1 MSCMLTHFLRQKNR
15 TNRIRLRRISAIIFC
30 ALPLI
35 AGCKSITTTPTVVAD
50 SGQRWALL
58 PIENLSVTPLAGAR
72 ASNMV
77 ETQLRRRGVVLL
89 ANYADSAASAQQDLA
104 TLLNS
109 RAEMERAQQWA
120 RSNGY
125 RYAVT
130 GSVNEWHYKT
140 GTDKEPAVGLNL
152 KVIDLPTGL
161 VIWQGTGSR
170 TGWGYS
176 NLARI
181 GEKVANDLVSEI
193 SIKRQSVVNTPSL
206 AAALPGTIS
215 AGPALAPQASVPPS
229 VPSLQTPALQPRIAI
244 PSASANAPAV
254 SEPSLGAAA
263 AAPSDDYLPRLQIPS
278 VSSAS
283 ANTRTVPLGEIVE
296 LPDVSAA
303 VPEIPSAIAADV
315 GDQLLIEYSSTPGTA
330 VEGGEVLVLTSGS
343 IEETEVPAGLGR
355 LTIPE
360 PAGYDEYQAVPE
372 SPTPSQGISID

>member
-1 MSCMLTHFLRQKNR
+1 MSCTLTYFLRQKNQN
-15 TNRIRLRRISAIIFC
+15 NRRCLRCLAAIIFC
-30 ALPLI
+30 AMPLL
-35 AGCKSITTTPTVVAD
+35 AGCKSITSTPTVVAD

-58 PIENLSVTPLAGAR
+58 PIENLSLTPLAGAR

-77 ETQLRRRGVVLL
+77 ETQLRRRGVALL
-89 ANYADSAASAQQDLA
+89 ANYADSAASAEQNLA

-181 GEKVANDLVSEI
+181 GEKVANDLVSKI

-215 AGPALAPQASVPPS
+215 AGPARA
-229 VPSLQTPALQPRIAI
+229 PALQPPVSM
-244 PSASANAPAV
+244 PSTGSFNTVAV
-254 SEPSLGAAA
+254 SEPALGAAETGTMA
-263 AAPSDDYLPRLQIPS
+263 ADYLPRLQIPS
-278 VSSAS
+278 SSSAL
-283 ANTRTVPLGEIVE
+283 TV
-296 LPDVSAA
+296 
-303 VPEIPSAIAADV
+303 EIPENYTAQPNISSADMPDAI
-315 GDQLLIEYSSTPGTA
+315 GQLMVDYSTTPTA
-330 VEGGEVLVLTSGS
+330 SVQGSEVIVLTSGGS
-343 IEETEVPAGLGR
+343 LDTTIETIAAPLDR
-355 LTIPE
+355 LAIPDSAVYE
-360 PAGYDEYQAVPE
+360 EYQAVPE
-372 SPTPSQGISID
+372 NAEPLQRLSID

>member
-1 MSCMLTHFLRQKNR
+1 MSCTLTFFLRQKNFLR
-15 TNRIRLRRISAIIFC
+15 QRNRSTITRLRRISAIILC
-30 ALPLI
+30 ALPFLS
-35 AGCKSITTTPTVVAD
+35 ACKSVTSTPTVVAD

-58 PIENLSVTPLAGAR
+58 PIENLSATPLAGAR

-77 ETQLRRRGVVLL
+77 ETQLRRRGVTLL
-89 ANYADSAASAQQDLA
+89 ANYADSAANAEQDLA

-109 RAEMERAQQWA
+109 RAEMERARQWA

-181 GEKVANDLVSEI
+181 GEKVANDLVSKI
-193 SIKRQSVVNTPSL
+193 SIQRQSVASTPSL

-215 AGPALAPQASVPPS
+215 AGPAPS
-229 VPSLQTPALQPRIAI
+229 VPSSAQRLQISTPQTAPAALQP
-244 PSASANAPAV
+244 P
-254 SEPSLGAAA
+254 LGAATPDVEPA
-263 AAPSDDYLPRLQIPS
+263 TYLPRLQIPS
-278 VSSAS
+278 SYV
-283 ANTRTVPLGEIVE
+283 VPQGEIVE
-296 LPDVSAA
+296 IPDAPVQAT
-303 VPEIPSAIAADV
+303 VIPA
-315 GDQLLIEYSSTPGTA
+315 TPDEA
-330 VEGGEVLVLTSGS
+330 QEVIVLSSGS
-343 IEETEVPAGLGR
+343 NAQPPVGLPG
-355 LTIPE
+355 LSIPGQT
-360 PAGYDEYQAVPE
+360 ADDEYQAVPHDDE
-372 SPTPSQGISID
+372 SSQNISIE